1 MSRTIIRVDMAALS
15 VSRDVVPLE
24 YQLLGGRALTSR
36 IVNDEVPA
44 LCHPLRRH
52 NKIVFAP
59 GLLSAT
65 TAPSSSRISV
75 GGKSPLTGGIKESN
89 GGGDVSARMAKLGI
103 KALVLEELPA
113 DGTLHVL
120 VVDKDGA
127 RLEPGEAYRGLG
139 TRELHRA
146 LHAAYGQK
154 IGISCIGP
162 AGEFRMQTAGI
173 SNSDQQGEPGR
184 YSARGGLGAVM
195 GSKGLKAIVIDD
207 AGAEFELEYA
217 DKDAFRDAVRLS
229 AQAMK
234 EGVISGELM
243 RKRGT
248 HINEYIDEVGAI
260 PTRNFSTG
268 RYEHTPTMTGWT
280 MYETIR
286 ERGGE
291 GRVAV
296 GCSKGCLIQC
306 MSIYAGKD
314 GKVLS
319 QSIEYESGVL
329 LGSNLGIDNWDD
341 VAVLNDLC
349 NDIGLDTMETGA
361 ALGVLME
368 AGVLDFGDGPSAARV
383 LEEARSGLAL
393 GRIVGMGADG
403 VGKAYG
409 VTRVPTVKGQSMAAY
424 DPRGIKGMGVTY
436 ATSPMGA
443 DHTAGFT
450 VAPEVF
456 GLGGNPDP
464 LSNQGK
470 DALSRDYQV
479 GAAVCDALGLCAFTG
494 FAAEQQGQAMVD
506 MVNAQYGTEWAATEL
521 NELGRKALLVEREF
535 NKAAGFTAAADR
547 LPEFF
552 REEPLAPHDAVFDV
566 SDADLDAVYDIWES

>member
-1 MSRTIIRVDMAALS
+1 MSERS
-15 VSRDVVPLE
+15 VTSGDVPSE
-24 YQLLGGRALTSR
+24 YELLGGRALTSR

-59 GLLSAT
+59 GLLSGT

-89 GGGDVSARMAKLGI
+89 GGGDVSARLAKLGV
-103 KALVLEELPA
+103 KALIIEGLPPD
-113 DGTLHVL
+113 DGAMHVL
-120 VVDKDGA
+120 ILDKDGA

-139 TRELHRA
+139 TKELHGA
-146 LHAAYGQK
+146 LHAQYGQK
-154 IGISCIGP
+154 IGITCIGP
-162 AGEFRMQTAGI
+162 AGEHGMQAAGI

-195 GSKGLKAIVIDD
+195 GSKGLKAIVTID
-207 AGAEFELEYA
+207 AGTEFEIPCV
-217 DKDAFRDAVRLS
+217 DKKAFRDAVRLS
-229 AQAMK
+229 AKAMK
-234 EGVISGELM
+234 DGAITSELM
-243 RKRGT
+243 RQRGT
-248 HINEYIDEVGAI
+248 HINEYIDEVGAL
-260 PTRNFSTG
+260 PTRNYSAG

-280 MYETIR
+280 MYETIG
-286 ERGGE
+286 ERGGG
-291 GRVAV
+291 GRTAM
-296 GCSKGCLIQC
+296 GCSRGCLIQC
-306 MSIYAGKD
+306 MSIYAAKD

-319 QSIEYESGVL
+319 QSIEYESGVM

-368 AGVLDFGDGPSAARV
+368 AGVLEFGDGPGAARV
-383 LEEARSGLAL
+383 LEEVRSGAPL

-409 VTRVPTVKGQSMAAY
+409 VTRVPTVKGQGMAAY

-456 GLGGNPDP
+456 GLGGSSDP
-464 LSNQGK
+464 LSSHGK
-470 DALSRDYQV
+470 DALSRDFQV

-494 FAAEQQGQAMVD
+494 FAAEEQGQAMVD
-506 MVNAQYGTEWAATEL
+506 MVNAAYGTDWTAIEL
-521 NELGRKALLVEREF
+521 NELGRRTLLVEREF
-535 NKAAGFTAAADR
+535 NKAAGFTAAHDR
-547 LPEFF
+547 LPEFLH
-552 REEPLAPHDAVFDV
+552 EEPLSPHDAVFDV
-566 SDADLDAVYDIWES
+566 SDADLDAVYADWEV